1 MKSKIA
7 VVDDEKDIRDILE
20 VYLNNEGYDV
30 YKVSSGEDAL
40 KLLENEEIHLMILDI
55 MMPGMDG
62 MELCRKVRE
71 KSNVPI
77 LMLSAKSQSMDKIQ
91 GILTGADDYMV
102 KPFEPIELIV
112 KVKALLRRTYYFNNT
127 AASSKDIITTGS
139 VVINKNTH
147 KVLVNNEEIILTAKE
162 FDILFLLSSN
172 KGIVFSSEDIFEKI
186 WKEQYFQSNNTV
198 MVHMSRL
205 RDKLNKYTNGE
216 KIIHT
221 VWGVGYKIEKDS

>member
-40 KLLENEEIHLMILDI
+40 KLLEKEEIHLMILDI

-172 KGIVFSSEDIFEKI
+172 KGIVFSSEDIFEKSG
-186 WKEQYFQSNNTV
+186 KSSTFS
-198 MVHMSRL
+198 L
-205 RDKLNKYTNGE
+205 
-216 KIIHT
+216 IIL
-221 VWGVGYKIEKDS
+221 

>member
-40 KLLENEEIHLMILDI
+40 KLLEKEEIHLMILDI

-127 AASSKDIITTGS
+127 AAASKDIITTGS

>member
-1 MKSKIA
+1 
-7 VVDDEKDIRDILE
+7 
-20 VYLNNEGYDV
+20 
-30 YKVSSGEDAL
+30 
-40 KLLENEEIHLMILDI
+40 
-55 MMPGMDG
+55 MPGMDG
-62 MELCRKVRE
+62 MVLCRKIRE

-77 LMLSAKSQSMDKIQ
+77 LMLSAKSQSMDKVQ

-102 KPFEPIELIV
+102 KPFEPLELTV
-112 KVKALLRRTYYFNNT
+112 KVKALLRRTYYFNDPIINKDVIT
-127 AASSKDIITTGS
+127 AGS

-147 KVLVNNEEIILTAKE
+147 KILVGNKEVTLTAKE
-162 FDILFLLSSN
+162 FDILFLLASN

-186 WKEQYFQSNNTV
+186 WKEKYFQSNNTV

-221 VWGVGYKIEKDS
+221 VWGVGYKIEEEN

>member
-30 YKVSSGEDAL
+30 FKLCSGEDAL
-40 KLLENEEIHLMILDI
+40 KFLEREEVHLIILDI

-62 MELCRKVRE
+62 MVLCRKIRE

-77 LMLSAKSQSMDKIQ
+77 LMLSAKSQSMDKVQ

-102 KPFEPIELIV
+102 KPFEPLELTV
-112 KVKALLRRTYYFNNT
+112 KVKALLRRTYYFNDPIINKDVIT
-127 AASSKDIITTGS
+127 AGS

-147 KVLVNNEEIILTAKE
+147 KILVGNKEVTLTAKE
-162 FDILFLLSSN
+162 FDILFLLASN

-186 WKEQYFQSNNTV
+186 WKEKYFQSNNTV

-221 VWGVGYKIEKDS
+221 VWGVGYKIEEEN